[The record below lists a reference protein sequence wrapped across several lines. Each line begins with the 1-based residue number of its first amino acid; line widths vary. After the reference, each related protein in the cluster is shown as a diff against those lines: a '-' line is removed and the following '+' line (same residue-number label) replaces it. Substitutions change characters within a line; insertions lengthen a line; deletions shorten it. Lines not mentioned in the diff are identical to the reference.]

1 MIVYWDEAIN
11 QQAGRPAGYTEY
23 ILCARNA
30 EISAIAPYMIRQAL
44 LYLKEHGREAAF
56 LEVRANNRRALDLYL
71 GLGYQVVDESR
82 LYVLEL

>member
-1 MIVYWDEAIN
+1 
-11 QQAGRPAGYTEY
+11 
-23 ILCARNA
+23 
-30 EISAIAPYMIRQAL
+30 MIRQAL

-71 GLGYQVVDESR
+71 GLSYQIVDESR